1 MGGEIPR
8 YEQKYDRSG
17 AGPLG
22 GGVKMT
28 AAGERVF
35 GLPIRTFVWGV
46 SFVVLALLF
55 LVWPYSHWSFT
66 ERASVLS
73 GLARTVWPDPE
84 WFFCIFVP
92 FLVGWLVWK
101 KRAELAALPL
111 EGSWAGLGIIAVGL
125 GFYWVGYKVD
135 TSYPGYAAAQLI
147 GAGLIVHFG
156 GWKWMRALAF
166 PWLFLVFTWPM
177 YPLEDRISFPLRM
190 LMAKGSSVAINLIG
204 IDVVR
209 EGTAIYSAA
218 EPASG
223 LKQGDRFMLDVDA
236 PCAGMRSLF
245 SLVMITVIYSYISLR
260 GLKQRIFLV
269 LCAVPLAM
277 LGNLARMILLAVGS
291 VFLGVETAVGRNI
304 NGHQEMSFYHEMAGY
319 AVFGVALGG
328 MFAIGSLLERKAK
341 KKNKPAQ
348 VSTLAAVAVPAGSIK
363 MQVLAVLTLVGATLL
378 LCGFI
383 GGQPPLGAPGVVS
396 ALPLH
401 FGPVQGWEGEAD
413 QRETNM
419 LAEDVRIM
427 RNHYLLSSGANV
439 TITVVLSGG
448 ERRSLHRPEVC
459 LPAQGWNVL
468 DEVVVDAPDPIH
480 GTQEMK
486 MVRMLRDFA
495 GPDGTPRRLRAL
507 NLFFYVGSE
516 GVTTPD
522 YYDHVLKSYLH
533 GLTRNVNHRWALVSF
548 FMPYAESEVGRG
560 DPLAEL
566 SAMEELRE
574 FAGRAAAEIKARA
587 EAE

>member
-1 MGGEIPR
+1 MKTPG
-8 YEQKYDRSG
+8 DRI
-17 AGPLG
+17 L
-22 GGVKMT
+22 
-28 AAGERVF
+28 
-35 GLPIRTFVWGV
+35 GLPAR
-46 SFVVLALLF
+46 SFAWAVALAVLALLF
-55 LVWPYSHWSFT
+55 LLWPYSHWSFT
-66 ERASVLS
+66 TRASVLS
-73 GLARTVWPDPE
+73 GLARTVWDDPE

-101 KRAELAALPL
+101 KRGELAALPL
-111 EGSWAGLGIIAVGL
+111 EGSWLGLGIMAAGLGC
-125 GFYWVGYKVD
+125 YWIGYKVD

-147 GAGLIVHFG
+147 AAGLIVHFG

-190 LMAKGSSVAINLIG
+190 MMAKGSSVAINLIG

-218 EPASG
+218 DPAAG

-245 SLVMITVIYSYISLR
+245 SLVMITVIYAYISLR
-260 GLKQRIFLV
+260 GFKQRVILV

-291 VFLGVETAVGRNI
+291 VLFGVEIAVGRNI
-304 NGHQEMSFYHEMAGY
+304 DGHQEMSFYHEMAGY

-328 MFAIGSLLERKAK
+328 MFAIGSLLERRAGRK
-341 KKNKPAQ
+341 KKPTPAAAQ
-348 VSTLAAVAVPAGSIK
+348 NDDASGVKLKAVAVVALAGI
-363 MQVLAVLTLVGATLL
+363 TLL

-383 GGQPPLGAPGVVS
+383 GGPPPLGAPGVVK
-396 ALPLH
+396 ALPLRI
-401 FGPVQGWEGEAD
+401 GEAQGWEGEAD

-427 RNHYLLSSGANV
+427 RNHYLLKSGVNV
-439 TITVVLSGG
+439 TISVVLSGA

-468 DEVVVDAPDPIH
+468 DEMVVDTPDPQH
-480 GTQEMK
+480 GVQEMK
-486 MVRMLRDFA
+486 MVRMLRDYA
-495 GPDGTPRRLRAL
+495 GPDGNPRRLRAL

-522 YYDHVLKSYLH
+522 YFDHVLKSYLH
-533 GLTRNVNHRWALVSF
+533 SLTRNVNHRWALVSF
-548 FMPYAESEVGRG
+548 FMPYAESAVGEG
-560 DPLAEL
+560 DPMAEL
-566 SAMEELRE
+566 TAMEELRE
-574 FAGRAAAEIKARA
+574 FAGQAAAAIKQR
-587 EAE
+587 ED